1 MKLAAAL
8 LTLALVAAGAARGDW
23 QDELTP
29 GPGKF
34 PPLRPFRAHYR
45 FGWGLVSAAEADFDY
60 DRAKAG
66 ATRLSVK
73 TRSVQPVRLTWR
85 MDATSTA
92 TMNAATLRPIAVRQ
106 SETYSDETIT
116 TKVDFTDQGVKRLR
130 ESNPPHQNAAKQKEF
145 EFPNVFDLHSALH
158 FIRSQPLRNGEVD
171 KLVVYP
177 ASDPYLA
184 EVQVAGR
191 ERIKVAGKTREA
203 IKLNLKLQKIGKDK
217 TLAAYSRYKKASAW
231 LSDDADRMLL
241 KIESEIFVGRVWCE
255 LEKLEFK

>member
-8 LTLALVAAGAARGDW
+8 LTLVLAAACATRGDW
-23 QDELTP
+23 QNELTP

-34 PPLRPFRAHYR
+34 PPLRPFRAHYK

-66 ATRLSVK
+66 TTRLSVK

-116 TKVDFTDQGVKRLR
+116 TTVDFTDEGVKRVR
-130 ESNPPHQNAAKQKEF
+130 ESKPPGKTPAKQKEF
-145 EFPNVFDLHSALH
+145 EYPNVFDLHSAVH
-158 FIRSQPLRNGEVD
+158 FIRSQPLRNRD
-171 KLVVYP
+171 IYKLVVYP
-177 ASDPYLA
+177 SSDPYLA
-184 EVQVAGR
+184 EVSVAGR
-191 ERIKVAGKTREA
+191 ERIKAAGKTRDA
-203 IKLNLKLQKIGKDK
+203 IKLDLKLQKIEKDK
-217 TLAAYSRYKKASAW
+217 TLAAYSRYKKASVW
-231 LSDDADRMLL
+231 LSDDSDRMLL

-255 LEKLEFK
+255 LEKLVFK